1 MSTAPQTPSEPKPAS
16 LPGGKTEDPLAGPDS
31 TLRPLPAPIRIFVYF
46 LGWLL
51 IIVGLL
57 GLVLPGI
64 QGILTMAL
72 GAAALSLVS
81 EAAHRRLRSVLK
93 RWPAGQRR
101 MERMRAKV
109 HSWLSRD

>member
-1 MSTAPQTPSEPKPAS
+1 MSTAPQIPPEPNAHRPPESTAA
-16 LPGGKTEDPLAGPDS
+16 GPLADPRPK
-31 TLRPLPAPIRIFVYF
+31 LRPLPALVRIFLYF

-64 QGILTMAL
+64 QGILTLAL

-81 EAAHRRLRSVLK
+81 EAVHRWLRSVLK
-93 RWPAGQRR
+93 PWPTGQRR
-101 MERMRAKV
+101 MEQLRAKV